1 MSSPYTPDSF
11 EKKWQEY
18 WFQHKTYATP
28 TDSGKQKMYI
38 LDMFPYPSGAGL
50 HVGHPLGYI
59 GTDIFSRFHRMN
71 NYAVLHPMGWDAF
84 GLPAENY
91 AIKTGV
97 HPRIT
102 TEKNIAYFTQQL
114 KQIGFSYDWDKTI
127 NTTDPEYYKWTQ
139 WIFLKLFEK
148 GLAYESSLPIN
159 WCPSCK
165 TGLANEEVVKGNECE
180 RCGSIVEQRPIRQW
194 VLKITEYAERLLN
207 DLDGLQWPN
216 SILELQRNWIG
227 KSVGATFTLA
237 IANQEQTP
245 LSTGS
250 SELTIEAFTTRLD
263 TAYGITFVT
272 LAPEHPLAEML
283 TTEDNKKAM
292 ENYIFQAKSKS
303 QLERTELAK
312 EKTGI
317 FTGSY
322 AINPFTGEKIPVY
335 VGDYVLGFY
344 GTGAVI
350 GVPAHDERDFDFAK
364 KHNIPVKRVIAKVPS
379 VSKTEFES
387 MLNDSEEEE
396 KNIFHA
402 IKDGKIIPVGKEEA
416 AQFSQERDAWIAFLE
431 EQNALDSVREPNE
444 KAKKAYALW
453 QTFLK
458 TQEGVTW
465 IGEHSSLMREAFTE
479 DGYLVSSGYFNGMTS
494 EDAREEMTIWLEQHE
509 KGERTINYK
518 LRDWIFSRQRYWG
531 EPIPLVHCPACGVVP
546 VPEKDLPVLLPE
558 VEQYE
563 PTGTGESPLAA
574 ITEWVN
580 TTCPQCHGPAKRE
593 TNTMP
598 QWAGSCWYYLRFID
612 PKNKEYLAHPTLL
625 KEWLPVDM
633 YVGGAEHAVLHLL
646 YARFW
651 HKVLYDCGVV
661 PTKEPFQSLK
671 NQGMIL
677 GEDSQKMSKS
687 KGNVI
692 NPDDTIKEF
701 GADAFRLYEMFMGP
715 FDAVKPWNTKGIAG
729 VYRFLQ
735 KVWKLQDKL
744 SDQPDSKEI
753 TTLLHQTIKK
763 ATDDI
768 KTFNYNTVVSQFMIF
783 MNSVSDVSHF
793 NKESFE
799 IFLKLLSPFA
809 PHITEELW
817 HILGHEDSIH
827 LSAWPAYDPALTVED
842 TIEIAVQVNG
852 KLRGSFKAARDIS
865 QETAIE
871 EAKKIETVVKFLENT
886 EIKKE
891 IYIRGRLVNFV
902 V

>member
-1 MSSPYTPDSF
+1 MSTTYQPDSF

-18 WFQHKTYATP
+18 WHSHKTYATP
-28 TDSGKQKMYI
+28 VDSGKKKMYV

-59 GTDIFSRFHRMN
+59 GTDIFARFHRMN

-114 KQIGFSYDWDKTI
+114 KQIGFSYDWDRQV

-139 WIFLKLFEK
+139 WIFLKLFKK

-180 RCGSIVEQRPIRQW
+180 RCGAIVEQRPIRQW
-194 VLKITEYAERLLN
+194 VLKITEYAERLLT
-207 DLDGLQWPN
+207 DLDGLNWPS

-227 KSVGATFTLA
+227 KSTGATFTLQ
-237 IANQEQTP
+237 IASKEGQATDK
-245 LSTGS
+245 
-250 SELTIEAFTTRLD
+250 TIEAFTTRLD
-263 TAYGITFVT
+263 TAYGITFIT
-272 LAPEHPLAEML
+272 LAPEHPLVDML
-283 TTEDNKKAM
+283 TLEENKKVM
-292 ENYIFQAKSKS
+292 ESYIFQAKSKS

-312 EKTGI
+312 EKTGV

-364 KHNIPVKRVIAKVPS
+364 KYSIPVKRVITKFPS
-379 VSKTEFES
+379 LTQTEFDEIYLKS
-387 MLNDSEEEE
+387 SEKE
-396 KNIFHA
+396 KEIFEA
-402 IKDGKIIPVGKEEA
+402 IKSGSIIPVGKEDEKTLAEEREA
-416 AQFSQERDAWIAFLE
+416 WLHFLKE
-431 EQNALDSVREPNE
+431 KECLENSEANETAKNAYS
-444 KAKKAYALW
+444 LW
-453 QTFLK
+453 NSFLK
-458 TQEGVTW
+458 TQEGASW
-465 IGEHSSLMREAFTE
+465 SGEHSELMREAFTE
-479 DGYLVSSGYFNGMTS
+479 DGYLISSGYFNGMTS

-509 KGERTINYK
+509 KGERTVNYK

-531 EPIPLVHCPACGVVP
+531 EPIPLVHCAKCGIVP

-574 ITEWVN
+574 IDEWVN
-580 TTCPQCHGPAKRE
+580 TTCPNCSGPAKRE

-661 PTKEPFQSLK
+661 PTVEPFQSLK

-735 KVWKLQDKL
+735 RTWKLQDKI
-744 SDQPDSKEI
+744 SDVPDSKEM

-783 MNSVSDVSHF
+783 MNAATDADHIHQAT
-793 NKESFE
+793 FE
-799 IFLKLLSPFA
+799 TFLQLLSPFA

-817 HILGHEDSIH
+817 HILGHKDSIH
-827 LSAWPAYDPALTVED
+827 LSSWPSYDPALTVED
-842 TIEIAVQVNG
+842 TIVIAVQVNG
-852 KLRGSFKAARDIS
+852 KLRGSFKANKDIS
-865 QETAIE
+865 QEDAIA
-871 EAKKIETVVKFLENT
+871 EAKRTDSVIKFLDNT
-886 EIKKE
+886 KIKKE
-891 IYIRGRLVNFV
+891 IYVGGRLVNFV